1 MATKPATKWH
11 INGDY
16 VLACNCD
23 YGCPCNFNARP
34 TMGFCQGA
42 VGFKE
47 ADGAYGDVRLDGLTA
62 AVAVKWPGA
71 IHEGNGVAAV
81 FIDSSASPQQ
91 RDAMTKIVSGEAGGN
106 PWAIFA
112 TTFARVIGPH
122 FVKVEVKLGGKDTTL
137 SVDKQIQIAFQPI
150 RNPVTKAEALPKVV
164 LAQGF
169 VAQELDQYTLKEFWV
184 HASPEL
190 QFAHPGKCA
199 ELAKIKWHG
208 P

>member
-1 MATKPATKWH
+1 MATKWH
-11 INGDY
+11 IQGDY

-42 VGFKE
+42 VAFKV
-47 ADGAYGDVRLDGLTA
+47 AQGAYGGVKLDGLTA

-71 IHEGNGVAAV
+71 IHEGNGVAAI
-81 FIDSSASPQQ
+81 FIDKSASPKQ
-91 RDAMTKIVSGEAGGN
+91 RDALAKIVSGEAGGA

-112 TTFARVIGPH
+112 TTWTHVLGPY
-122 FVKVEVKLGGKDTTL
+122 FEDIEIKVAGKD
-137 SVDKQIQIAFQPI
+137 SVVSVGERLRCVFQPI

-164 LAQGF
+164 LPQGF
-169 VAQELDQYTLKEFWV
+169 VAHELDQYTLKEFWV

-190 QFAHPGKCA
+190 QFAHPGKSG
-199 ELAKIKWHG
+199 ELAKIKWQG

>member
-1 MATKPATKWH
+1 MATKWH

-42 VGFKE
+42 VGFQV
-47 ADGAYGDVRLDGLTA
+47 ADGAYGDVRLDGQKA
-62 AVAVKWPGA
+62 FVAVKWPGA

-81 FIDSSASPQQ
+81 YIDAGASPAQ
-91 RDAMTKIVSGEAGGN
+91 REALWKILSGEAGGP

-112 TTFARVIGPH
+112 ATFSHVLGPH
-122 FVKVEVKLGGKDTTL
+122 FVKIAMKVAGKETEVA
-137 SVDKQIQIAFQPI
+137 VDGRIKISFQPI
-150 RNPVTKAEALPKVV
+150 RNPVTKAEANPKVV
-164 LAQGF
+164 LPQGF
-169 VAQELDQYTLKEFWV
+169 VFQEGEQYALKEFWV
-184 HASPEL
+184 SEGPEL
-190 QFAHPGKCA
+190 SFAHPGKCA
-199 ELAKIKWHG
+199 ELAKVRWQG

>member
-1 MATKPATKWH
+1 MATKWH
-11 INGDY
+11 IQGDY

-42 VGFKE
+42 VAFKV
-47 ADGAYGDVRLDGLTA
+47 AQGAYGGVKLDGLTA

-71 IHEGNGVAAV
+71 IHEGNGVAAI
-81 FIDSSASPQQ
+81 FIDESASPKQ
-91 RDAMTKIVSGEAGGN
+91 RDAVAKIVSGEAGGA

-112 TTFARVIGPH
+112 TTWTHVLGPY
-122 FVKVEVKLGGKDTTL
+122 FEDVEIKVAGKD
-137 SVDKQIQIAFQPI
+137 SVVSVGERLRCVFLPI

-164 LAQGF
+164 LRQGF
-169 VAQELDQYTLKEFWV
+169 VAHELDQYTLKEFWV

-190 QFAHPGKCA
+190 QFAHPGKCG
-199 ELAKIKWHG
+199 ELAKIRWQG